1 MRFKLLAILLLLIS
15 APLRAEWHEA
25 QSEHFVIYAD
35 DRAEDVKAFI
45 AFSKIQLNP
54 LQKCSDG
61 NTVSERLQRM
71 AYGGDQAVLQMQ
83 NMMLRFYK
91 RS

>member
-1 MRFKLLAILLLLIS
+1 MTDKVHL
-15 APLRAEWHEA
+15 
-25 QSEHFVIYAD
+25 
-35 DRAEDVKAFI
+35 VKAFI

-54 LQKCSDG
+54 LQKCRDG
-61 NTVSERLQRM
+61 NTVPERLQRM